1 MKENPIIQYY
11 DQLAGNYDQDRF
23 NNSYGKFIDRSERSL
38 LNKFVRPNEI
48 VVDLAC
54 GSGRLL
60 NFASIGIDAS
70 KEMIAIAQAKFPDK
84 KYYLADAEKIPL
96 DDASVDTIIIFHF
109 FMHLNLDKIHKILTE
124 CNRILKKNGR
134 IIFDIPSKK
143 RRSIL
148 GYKSS
153 DWHGAY
159 SLSFNDLKSIT
170 NFKIKETG
178 GLLFI
183 PIHRLP
189 SIIRPL
195 FSKIDSI
202 LSNSFL
208 KEYSSYLVIELEK
221 N

>member
-11 DQLAGNYDQDRF
+11 DELARNYDQDRF
-23 NNSYGKFIDRSERSL
+23 NNSYGKFIDRCERNI
-38 LNKFVRPNEI
+38 LNKLVYPNEI

-84 KYYLADAEKIPL
+84 KCYLADAEKIPL

-109 FMHLNLDKIHKILTE
+109 FMHLNEDKTHNILRE

-159 SLSFNDLKSIT
+159 SLSFNDLKSLSDF
-170 NFKIKETG
+170 NIKKTG

-183 PIHRLP
+183 PIHRFPIPVRSFL
-189 SIIRPL
+189 
-195 FSKIDSI
+195 SKIDSL

-208 KEYSSYLVIELEK
+208 KEYSSYLIIELEK
-221 N
+221 K